1 MLIITQIV
9 KSVNKLRS
17 EDIKIMLVCFPHGS
31 PRLVFLA
38 VISLFRPDIQY
49 HPDGEEVEV

>member
-1 MLIITQIV
+1 
-9 KSVNKLRS
+9 
-17 EDIKIMLVCFPHGS
+17 MLVCFPHGS

>member
-17 EDIKIMLVCFPHGS
+17 EDIKIMLVGFPHDG
-31 PRLVFLA
+31 LCFLFLT
-38 VISLFRPDIQY
+38 VISFFRPDIQH
-49 HPDGEEVEV
+49 HPDGKEVKI

>member
-17 EDIKIMLVCFPHGS
+17 EDIKIMLVGFPHEG
-31 PRLVFLA
+31 LCFVFFT
-38 VISLFRPDIQY
+38 VISLFCPDIKY